1 MWNCI
6 KDNLILLMDDNVP
19 SKISSSKYFYPWIT
33 KQTKRLIRNK
43 NIWFQKA
50 KQRKTDKSWNKYK
63 DYKKL
68 VQKQC
73 RKAHDEYLHNLIT
86 DDKSNKKFWSYVKS
100 QRKENTGTN
109 HF

>member
-6 KDNLILLMDDNVP
+6 KDNLILIMDDNVP

-63 DYKKL
+63 DYKKF
-68 VQKQC
+68 VQKQESP
-73 RKAHDEYLHNLIT
+73 R
-86 DDKSNKKFWSYVKS
+86 
-100 QRKENTGTN
+100 
-109 HF
+109 